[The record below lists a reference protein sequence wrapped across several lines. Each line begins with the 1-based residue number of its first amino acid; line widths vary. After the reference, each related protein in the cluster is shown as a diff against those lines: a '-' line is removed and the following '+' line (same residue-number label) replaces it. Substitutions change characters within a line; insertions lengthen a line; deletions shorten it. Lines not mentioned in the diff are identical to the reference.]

1 MAIQMVVKEFV
12 SDSWTIKIDHDK
24 CVGSADCI
32 DVCPS
37 DVFELIDG
45 KSHATN
51 VDECVECCACVG
63 ACPTEAI
70 EHTSC

>member
-1 MAIQMVVKEFV
+1 MSIKEFV
-12 SDSWTIKIDHDK
+12 TDDWTIKIDHDK
-24 CVGSADCI
+24 CIGAGDCV

-37 DVFELIDG
+37 DVFELKDG
-45 KSHATN
+45 KSFAPN
-51 VDECVECCACVG
+51 VDDCIECCACVT